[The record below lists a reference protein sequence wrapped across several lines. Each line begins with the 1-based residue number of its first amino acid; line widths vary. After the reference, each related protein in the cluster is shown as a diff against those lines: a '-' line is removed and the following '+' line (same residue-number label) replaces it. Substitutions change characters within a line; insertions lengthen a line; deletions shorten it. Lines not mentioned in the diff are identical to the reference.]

1 MSHGEGVWVPGKW
14 TLSVRP
20 RGSARISSLHLQ
32 ADCIT
37 SQGLQG
43 FLVKW
48 MLTIGIKG
56 TLAEWH
62 LSKAAWFNKTPSGQH
77 QCLEA
82 KMIDFSIAGT
92 QGFCDE
98 NVCIR
103 KWIFILSMQ
112 SVLSL
117 MP

>member
-1 MSHGEGVWVPGKW
+1 MDSQHEA
-14 TLSVRP
+14 SRF
-20 RGSARISSLHLQ
+20 ARISSLHLHP
-32 ADCIT
+32 DCIT
-37 SQGLQG
+37 SQGQQG

-48 MLTIGIKG
+48 RLTIGFKG
-56 TLAEWH
+56 ILTAWH
-62 LSKAAWFNKTPSGQH
+62 LSKAAWLNKTPSGQH

-82 KMIDFSIAGT
+82 KMIDFSITGT

-103 KWIFILSMQ
+103 KWIFIMSMQ

-117 MP
+117 MH

>member
-1 MSHGEGVWVPGKW
+1 MDAQHEARRS
-14 TLSVRP
+14 S
-20 RGSARISSLHLQ
+20 RISSLHLQ

-56 TLAEWH
+56 TLTEWH

-103 KWIFILSMQ
+103 KWIFITSMQ

-117 MP
+117 MH